1 MELALLLPYMVT
13 EREKMWHLSVFFPPN
28 EPAEKHREKA
38 TALDFP
44 WGEYK

>member
-13 EREKMWHLSVFFPPN
+13 EREKMWHLSVFFPN

-38 TALDFP
+38 TALDF
-44 WGEYK
+44 